1 MKPPIPT
8 ERELQ
13 RAILKMCRSCFPD
26 VFIHHSPNG
35 ARSGS
40 SRKSRMITGG
50 IAKAD
55 GAVAGF
61 PDLACYWDGGHLLL
75 EVKREKGGVVS
86 DAQKAVHRRLSDI
99 GWPVS
104 IVRCEG
110 EAWGALVDAG
120 APYVG
125 RLA

>member
-8 ERELQ
+8 ERATQ
-13 RAILKMCRSCFPD
+13 RSILSMMGKCFPQ
-26 VFIHHSPNG
+26 VFVAHIPNG
-35 ARSGS
+35 AHLAGS
-40 SRKSRMITGG
+40 SLAR
-50 IAKAD
+50 AKQIGALKGD
-55 GAVAGF
+55 GMKVGM
-61 PDLACYWDGGHLLL
+61 PDLLCLWDGGGVLL

-86 DAQKAVHRRLSDI
+86 DSQKAVHQRLSDI

-120 APYVG
+120 APYAGV
-125 RLA
+125 LA